1 MVITNGLWMAAE
13 VFSVHAAWPV
23 MHGLH
28 YTSLE
33 VDR

>member
-1 MVITNGLWMAAE
+1 VDPISH
-13 VFSVHAAWPV
+13 VAWPV

-28 YTSLE
+28 YTLLE